1 MKRLIVLTM
10 LIMLIGAGSAQA
22 LVPLECVT
30 AADFNYRS
38 YTWNT
43 LCGWALQ
50 MDPGWNE
57 DNNSWNWTAVD
68 PSTFDDGNQH
78 PNTLD
83 ALENTTYAVNTNAM
97 TLAVTW
103 YPLRS

>member
-38 YTWNT
+38 YT
-43 LCGWALQ
+43 
-50 MDPGWNE
+50 
-57 DNNSWNWTAVD
+57 
-68 PSTFDDGNQH
+68 
-78 PNTLD
+78 
-83 ALENTTYAVNTNAM
+83 
-97 TLAVTW
+97 
-103 YPLRS
+103 